1 MSREVAAQVNKSR
14 KRGAAWIFLCIF
26 LCGFCG
32 CSRKTEPVQ
41 IIPAETT
48 AVTETILESTPETQ
62 TEVLPMETEAA
73 AAPRVRYKKVPH
85 YFQTDYPYYKLGN
98 GTIASSGCS
107 MTCLAMV
114 ASFLTDHTYTPDQM
128 AYHFGSYGKN
138 YVERLDYGSEQMEL
152 PVEKVFDW
160 RLVRAGL
167 EEGKVAIVMV
177 SERSPFTTEQHFL
190 VAAGLNEQG
199 KVIVNDPAGWNYANP
214 DLEYGF
220 TNGFEDYSLTKGFSG
235 AWIYDKAA
243 MPENPFCYD
252 ASMPEQPETRY
263 FGYNFPEEDAET
275 LARFACAAAGS
286 QSQQVQQAVLETI
299 LNRLYSD
306 IYPNTVDKVI
316 YNSELWV
323 YGNRM
328 NNAQPD
334 EDTYQA
340 VHAAVYGPHI
350 LPMEVVNFIPGYAY
364 GPVWGM
370 VENYSFLYDEF

>member
-1 MSREVAAQVNKSR
+1 MPVKGIGKKIGVLALLAMILLPVAL
-14 KRGAAWIFLCIF
+14 AALQQP
-26 LCGFCG
+26 GETEAVPPQA
-32 CSRKTEPVQ
+32 TEPIQTVPVPTQ
-41 IIPAETT
+41 TEPAETQP
-48 AVTETILESTPETQ
+48 AETVPSTVPQ
-62 TEVLPMETEAA
+62 LHFDQ
-73 AAPRVRYKKVPH
+73 VPH
-85 YFQTDYPYYKLGN
+85 YFQTDYPYVKFGSD
-98 GTIASSGCS
+98 TMATSGCS